1 MRVAGASRAA
11 RPEAITALVCR
22 RERDAREAA
31 ARIASEHGGAATTLS
46 AAGTAWSDG
55 AGGTSGAL
63 WGALLTAVGTALGDT
78 AAPTDQT
85 LEVAVDSACDAV
97 LRLGGAELGDKTMVD
112 ALVPFTTAFR
122 QSEGPLTQRL
132 DAAATAAGEGAAS
145 TADLIAKRGRA
156 RPLGEKSL
164 GTPDP
169 GATSFALIA
178 RRLSELAH

>member
-1 MRVAGASRAA
+1 
-11 RPEAITALVCR
+11 
-22 RERDAREAA
+22 
-31 ARIASEHGGAATTLS
+31 
-46 AAGTAWSDG
+46 
-55 AGGTSGAL
+55 
-63 WGALLTAVGTALGDT
+63 
-78 AAPTDQT
+78 
-85 LEVAVDSACDAV
+85 
-97 LRLGGAELGDKTMVD
+97 MVD

-122 QSEGPLTQRL
+122 QSEGSLVQRL
-132 DAAATAAGEGAAS
+132 DAAATAAEEGAAS